1 MKLFSPSH
9 LSSGIRHRSARRLAA
24 AAFLLAVP
32 LTFARPGAAQTG
44 SVLTVTNTNDSG
56 PGSLRQAIL
65 DSNATAGTQT
75 IAFNIAGGGVRS
87 IVPASILPTL
97 TDPVVIDG
105 YTQPGSSPNT
115 LAEGSNAVI
124 LIELVGPGGNGS
136 GLRLSGGDS
145 LVRGLVIN
153 RFVNAPAVNIV
164 GGSNTRV
171 EGCFLGTDANGT
183 AKFDDLSREGV
194 SISNSTGNTVG
205 GTTPDK
211 RNVISGHRLNGVSV
225 FGTGAGNNVVQGNL
239 IGVDKTGEAA
249 LGNGQTGVRVDGS
262 TVNTIGGANTAARNI
277 ISANG
282 SGIALF
288 SGSNVVQG
296 NYVGTDVTGTV
307 DLGNSGLGLF
317 MQGGAENLI
326 GGLTSVP
333 GQPPGN
339 VISGNNSAGIDING
353 NNAPGHTIQG
363 NVVGLNAAGTAAVA
377 NGGEGISIRNTGGG
391 NLVGDA
397 QNAHGRNVVSGNLQH
412 GITLN
417 NDGNRLLDNYV
428 GVAADGATAVG
439 NARNGVLINSRSNNT
454 LRGNVIAFNGE
465 DGVAVNFF
473 TTGTGNAILS
483 GSIHS
488 NAHLGI
494 DLGNNGVTANDAGDA
509 DAGANN
515 LQNFPVVT
523 SASGSAAGALVQ
535 GTLQTE
541 PNAQYTIEF
550 FSVPACDASGH
561 GEGQVFLGSASVTTD
576 AAGSAPFG
584 TFLPAPVTPGH
595 SLTATAT
602 SAANNTSEF
611 SPCAP
616 VTPLAGSGISGR
628 VADAG
633 GSPLAGVVVTLSG
646 SRSLVARTDAAGN
659 YSFADL
665 PAGGGYTVSAW
676 SPYYSFGPRRDFPN
690 LAGAQVADFQAAAGA
705 AAGAPLT
712 SDDFDAAARDAA
724 KWSQGV
730 LTQPPGA
737 FDPLVT
743 VRQQNG
749 RLVITPRSNVSGL
762 HYNGYVS
769 VNSIDF
775 TNGQASVEVPQVA
788 SDGAETIFA
797 LGTDSDNY
805 FRFVAGTPAS
815 PSVAAALKDA
825 SAAGR
830 ARPLSATELVL
841 VFQVKANGVLSRQV
855 IPYDATL
862 HRFWRMRHDAQANAV
877 VFETSPDNQVFTERW
892 RKTLEKSVSAL
903 ACEMSAG
910 TAAPVAD
917 PGQAVFDNFSLT
929 AATAQFGAA
938 AFAANE
944 GAGQVTITVTRSGN
958 VAVAAALTYATVDDP
973 AAVPCDPAALRPD
986 GSAYPAG
993 AAYARCDY
1001 ASAVDTLTFAPGETQ
1016 KSFTVPLI
1024 DDAFVEGEE
1033 IFRLVLR
1040 GADGA
1045 ALGAP
1050 GQIAV
1055 TVSDNDAAGQPN
1067 PISGDAFFV
1076 RQQYLDFLSREPEA
1090 GEPWTGVLA
1099 RCPDVNNTDANSPSA
1114 GCDRII
1120 VSQSFFQSPEFQ
1132 LKGIYSYLFYRVA
1145 FGRRPAYEE
1154 ITPDMRSLAGATG
1167 AEVFAKRAAYA
1178 TAVTRREEFAQL
1190 YGGMTNRQYVEALL
1204 GRYNL
1209 GQITTEDPQDFEGT
1223 AQVTLSKEQLAAAL
1237 DADAL
1242 TRGQVLRA
1250 VVQSSEVDA
1259 AEYHGAFVA
1268 MQYYGYLR
1276 RTPEQAGYEAWLRVI
1291 RQDPANIRVMV
1302 NGFMNSV
1309 EYRLRFGR
1317 P

>member
-1 MKLFSPSH
+1 MLT
-9 LSSGIRHRSARRLAA
+9 RRLAA
-24 AAFLLAVP
+24 SAFLVALSLIFVRPAV
-32 LTFARPGAAQTG
+32 AQAG
-44 SVLTVTNTNDSG
+44 GVLTVTNTNDTG

-75 IAFNIAGGGVRS
+75 IAFQIPGGGVHS
-87 IVPASILPTL
+87 IVPVSILPTL

-115 LAEGSNAVI
+115 LAEGSNAII
-124 LIELVGPGGNGS
+124 LIELVGPGANGS
-136 GLRLSGGDS
+136 GLRLSGGNS

-153 RFVNAPAVNIV
+153 RFINAPAVNIV
-164 GGSNTRV
+164 GGTNTRV
-171 EGCFLGTDANGT
+171 EGCFLGTDSSGT
-183 AKFDDLSREGV
+183 AKFADQSREGV

-211 RNVISGHRLNGVSV
+211 RNVISGHRLNGVNI
-225 FGTGAGNNVVQGNL
+225 FGTGAGSNVVEGNL
-239 IGVDKTGEAA
+239 IGVDKTGAAA
-249 LGNGQTGVRVDGS
+249 LGNGQVGVSISGFTGNV
-262 TVNTIGGANTAARNI
+262 IGGATAASRNV
-277 ISANG
+277 ISGNNA
-282 SGIALF
+282 GIQLF
-288 SGSNVVQG
+288 TGSNVVQG
-296 NYVGTDVTGTV
+296 NYVGTDVTGSV
-307 DLGNSGLGLF
+307 DLGNSGVGLF
-317 MQGGAENLI
+317 MQGGASNLI
-326 GGLTSVP
+326 GGPAGTP
-333 GQPPGN
+333 GQAPGN
-339 VISGNNSAGIDING
+339 VISGNGSPFAAAAGIDING
-353 NNAPGHTIQG
+353 NSAPGHTIQG
-363 NVVGLNAAGTAAVA
+363 NIIGLNAAGTAALP
-377 NGGEGISIRNTGGG
+377 NGGDGISIRNTGGG
-391 NLVGDA
+391 NTVGDA
-397 QNAHGRNVVSGNLQH
+397 TGAQGRNVVSGNLQH

-417 NDGNRLLDNYV
+417 NDGNQLLNNYV
-428 GVAADGATAVG
+428 GVGADGAAAFG
-439 NARNGVLINSRSNNT
+439 NARNGVLINSRSNNA
-454 LRGNVIAFNGE
+454 LRGNIIAFNGE

-473 TTGTGNAILS
+473 TTGTNNSLLS
-483 GSIHS
+483 NSIYS
-488 NAHLGI
+488 NVQLGI
-494 DLGNNGVTANDAGDA
+494 DLGNNGITANDANDA
-509 DAGANN
+509 DTGANN

-523 SASGSAAGALVQ
+523 SAAGSAAGALAQ

-541 PNAQYTIEF
+541 SNAQFTLEF
-550 FSVPACDASGH
+550 FSVPSCDASGH

-576 AAGSAPFG
+576 AAGSAPFS
-584 TFLPAPVTPGH
+584 TFLPVPVTPGH

-616 VTPLAGSGISGR
+616 VTPLAGASVSGR
-628 VADAG
+628 VTDADG
-633 GSPLAGVVVTLSG
+633 LPLAGVAVTLSG
-646 SRSLVARTDAAGN
+646 YRSLVARTDAAGN
-659 YSFADL
+659 YSFAGL
-665 PAGGGYTVSAW
+665 QAGGSYTVSAW
-676 SPYYSFGPRRDFPN
+676 SPYYSFGARRDFPS

-705 AAGAPLT
+705 SGGGAPLT
-712 SDDFDAAARDAA
+712 SDDFDAPARDAA

-743 VRQQNG
+743 VSQQGG
-749 RLVITPRSNVSGL
+749 RLVITPRSNVSGF

-788 SDGAETIFA
+788 SGGAETIFA
-797 LGTDSDNY
+797 LGTDPDNY
-805 FRFVAGTPAS
+805 FRFVAGTLAS

-825 SAAGR
+825 SAAGL
-830 ARPLSATELVL
+830 AWPLSSSELVL
-841 VFQVKANGVLSRQV
+841 VFQVKVNGVLSQQV

-862 HRFWRMRHDAQANAV
+862 HRFWRMRHDAQVSAI

-903 ACEMSAG
+903 VCEISAG
-910 TAAPVAD
+910 TAAPVAN

-929 AATAQFGAA
+929 AATAQFGAS

-944 GAGQVTITVTRSGN
+944 GAGQVTVTVTRSGN
-958 VAVAAALTYATVDDP
+958 VAVAASLTYATVDDP
-973 AAVPCDPAALRPD
+973 AAVPCDPAAKRPD

-1001 ASAVDTLTFAPGETQ
+1001 ASSVDTLTFAPGETQ
-1016 KSFTVPLI
+1016 KTFNVPLV

-1033 IFRLVLR
+1033 TFRLVLR
-1040 GADGA
+1040 SAGGA

-1050 GQIAV
+1050 GQIV
-1055 TVSDNDAAGQPN
+1055 VSIADNDSAGQPN
-1067 PISGDAFFV
+1067 PISGNAFFV

-1099 RCPDVNNTDANSPSA
+1099 RCPDVNNRDANSPSA

-1145 FGRRPAYEE
+1145 FGRLPAYEE

-1178 TAVTRREEFAQL
+1178 SAVARREEFSQL
-1190 YGGMTNRQYVEALL
+1190 YGAMTNQQYVAALL
-1204 GRYNL
+1204 GRYDL
-1209 GQITTEDPQDFEGT
+1209 QQITTEDPADFEGA
-1223 AQVTLSKEQLAAAL
+1223 AQVTLTRQQLVAAL
-1237 DADAL
+1237 DGGSLNRA
-1242 TRGQVLRA
+1242 QVLRA

-1276 RTPEQAGYEAWLRVI
+1276 RTPEESGYQAWLRVI
-1291 RQDPANIRVMV
+1291 KQDPGNIRVMV
-1302 NGFMNSV
+1302 DGFMNSQ
-1309 EYRLRFGR
+1309 EYKLRFG
-1317 P
+1317 PP